1 MKKTIVSLV
10 ILVLFDVQFIR
21 MMPQGYADATYW
33 VVLACFVGGT
43 FFLIFSLYANTYME
57 KHKWDVVTLNDM
69 MNESYDLEDY
79 FKNRDELISYLSKM
93 AKIEFVLNKGNR
105 LTEKPSILLQK
116 LEENESK
123 SVRSA
128 ILRMTAH
135 YKRLVQEKKHEF
147 SELFSDAL
155 RDYSHRL
162 SKENIQEMELC
173 LKILKDYERVCG
185 KIEETDGM
193 DGHDFEYWCAELLKK
208 SGFANVEVTKGS
220 GDQGVDVLAVKDGIR
235 YAIQCKCYSSNL
247 GNGPVQEVHAGKA
260 LYHCQVGVVMKNQ
273 YFTAGAKELA
283 EATGVLLWDRE
294 KLEEMLATT

>member
-21 MMPQGYADATYW
+21 MMPQGYADAAYW

-57 KHKWDVVTLNDM
+57 KHKWDVVTLNDI

-185 KIEETDGM
+185 KIEATDGM

-208 SGFANVEVTKGS
+208 ADSPTWKSQKEVAIR
-220 GDQGVDVLAVKDGIR
+220 VLMFWPSKTEFGMPYSAS
-235 YAIQCKCYSSNL
+235 AIHPTL
-247 GNGPVQEVHAGKA
+247 GTGQFRKSTPEKHS
-260 LYHCQVGVVMKNQ
+260 
-273 YFTAGAKELA
+273 TIAKS
-283 EATGVLLWDRE
+283 V
-294 KLEEMLATT
+294 